1 MPSGPG
7 APCGSGGTHPVGA
20 PIPSQLLRS
29 DWPNPAAASVMKNAR
44 NKGLWSA
51 LILDESGF
59 MTEVLLERDEN
70 EYFAA
75 AFFKTGHGFAQNR
88 ALCLLMIGG
97 FHAMA
102 RDARTG
108 EQIARLDR
116 AARGVGQC
124 INPAGQGDV

>member
-20 PIPSQLLRS
+20 AIPSQLLRS
-29 DWPNPAAASVMKNAR
+29 DWPNPVAASIRQNAR

-51 LILDESGF
+51 LSLEESGF
-59 MTEVLLERDEN
+59 MTEALLERDEN

-75 AFFKTGHGFAQNR
+75 AFFKSGHGFAENGAVR
-88 ALCLLMIGG
+88 LLAIGC

-102 RDARTG
+102 WEA
-108 EQIARLDR
+108 
-116 AARGVGQC
+116 
-124 INPAGQGDV
+124 